1 MADGGEKN
9 EEQKEDVLANKSAK
23 DNKIA
28 TKYAISVFQEYCQS
42 LHGHANAY
50 LSGAGRFGHTTSST
64 IIVPN
69 FPSVVPLSWYG
80 PVEIDRSC

>member
-23 DNKIA
+23 NTKIA
-28 TKYAISVFQEYCQS
+28 TKYAISVFQS

-64 IIVPN
+64 IIV
-69 FPSVVPLSWYG
+69 SAIL
-80 PVEIDRSC
+80 PVRNENKT

>member
-1 MADGGEKN
+1 MADGARG

-23 DNKIA
+23 NTKIA

-50 LSGAGRFGHTTSST
+50 DIFRVQFVSAIL
-64 IIVPN
+64 
-69 FPSVVPLSWYG
+69 
-80 PVEIDRSC
+80 PVRP